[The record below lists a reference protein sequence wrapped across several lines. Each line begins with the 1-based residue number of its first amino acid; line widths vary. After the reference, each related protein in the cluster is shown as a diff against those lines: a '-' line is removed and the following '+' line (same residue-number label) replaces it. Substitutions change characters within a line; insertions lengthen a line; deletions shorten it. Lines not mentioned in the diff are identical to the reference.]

1 MAAGSMI
8 TIDGAQKSGSGTI
21 VRYAVAFAALLGRPV
36 RVVNARQR
44 RKVPGL
50 RHQHVTS
57 IQAAAALSG
66 SVTEGVSVGSQAF
79 TFTPGARPAGGT
91 YDWTIGTAGST
102 TMLALS
108 ILPIAC
114 FAQSQVRARIT
125 GGVFQDFAPSPFH
138 MQHALAPL
146 LRRMGV
152 EVTVGVTRPG
162 YVPSGAGVLDVTIT
176 PPRRG
181 LRALALDDPGIVSV
195 ASGVALSSHLEERR
209 VSDRM
214 ATTCEEG
221 LRASGVGC
229 HIERVYDQAASHAG
243 ACLAVW
249 AESSTGCRFGADRA
263 GRYGRSSEA
272 IGRYVAGSFLDDLGS
287 SATVDRFLADQL
299 VVFAALARGT
309 SSYITP
315 RRTMHLESNLW
326 LIGLFGAGS
335 TMEDRRVTIEGL
347 AATR

>member
-1 MAAGSMI
+1 MI

-21 VRYAVAFAALLGRPV
+21 VRYAVALAALLGRPV

-44 RKVPGL
+44 RTVPGL

-57 IQAAAALSG
+57 LLACAALSG
-66 SVTEGVSVGSQAF
+66 ATTEGISVGSQTF
-79 TFTPGARPAGGT
+79 TFAPGPRLAGGS
-91 YDWTIGTAGST
+91 YDWDIGTAGST
-102 TMLALS
+102 TMLVLS
-108 ILPIAC
+108 VLPIAC
-114 FAQSQVRARIT
+114 FADSQVRARIT
-125 GGVFQDFAPSPFH
+125 GGIFQDFAPSPFH

-152 EVTVGVTRPG
+152 DMTLGITRPG
-162 YVPSGAGVLDVTIT
+162 YVPTGAGVLDITVT
-176 PPRRG
+176 PSRQG
-181 LRALALDDPGIVSV
+181 LRALTLGDPGIVSE
-195 ASGVALSSHLEERR
+195 ARGVALSSRLEERR

-214 ATTCEEG
+214 ASTCEEG
-221 LRASGVGC
+221 LRPSGLAC
-229 HIERVYDQAASHAG
+229 SIERIYDQGALHAG

-263 GRYGRSSEA
+263 GRWGRSSEA
-272 IGRYVAGSFLDDLGS
+272 IGRYVAASFLEDLRSG
-287 SATVDRFLADQL
+287 ATVDRFLADQL
-299 VVFAALARGT
+299 VLFAALADGT
-309 SSYITP
+309 SRYITP

-335 TMEDRRVTIEGL
+335 TMADRHVTIEGL